1 MSIRLQ
7 NIRKKFNQTEVIAPL
22 SLDIQDGEMMAL
34 LGPSGSGKTTL
45 LRIIA
50 GLECS
55 DEGKV
60 FFGDK
65 DVTNVHVRERRVGFV
80 FQHYALFQHLTV
92 ADNVAFGLTVL
103 PKKQRPS
110 KADIK
115 NKVDSLLKM
124 VQLDHLATR
133 YPNQLS
139 GGQKQRIALVRAL
152 ATDPSVLLLDEPFG
166 ALDAQ
171 VRIELR
177 KWLRRLHSELKFTSV
192 FVTHDHEEAF
202 ELADRVAVLHDG
214 KIQQVDAPTK
224 LYESPA
230 NGFVFDFLGHV
241 NEFAGVL
248 EGHRL
253 VQGQFYIDLP
263 PQTALLIKETA
274 RSATA
279 EKVTVLFRSHELLL
293 NRTPVHGNN
302 LSVRVTAVT
311 LVGAEVR
318 VSLEA
323 LDFDVS
329 NDWVV
334 VLTHAGYSVL
344 RPKVGD
350 VFFLQPRV
358 GHLFTSNEQ
367 SPETL
372 SWDWEDKP
380 EDNRAGASPEHYII

>member
-1 MSIRLQ
+1 MSIRLE
-7 NIRKKFNQTEVIAPL
+7 NIRKKFNQTEVISPL
-22 SLDIQDGEMMAL
+22 SLDIQEGEMMAL

-50 GLECS
+50 GLES
-55 DEGKV
+55 NDEGKV

-65 DVTNVHVRERRVGFV
+65 DVTRLHVRDRRVGFV

-110 KADIK
+110 KTEIK
-115 NKVDSLLKM
+115 NKVDELLKM

-192 FVTHDHEEAF
+192 FVTHDQEEAF

-214 KIQQVDAPTK
+214 NIQQVDAPTK

-241 NEFAGVL
+241 NEFSGVL

-253 VQGQFYIDLP
+253 VQGASYIDLP
-263 PQTALLIKETA
+263 PQLALQSNQVNDGNVALF
-274 RSATA
+274 
-279 EKVTVLFRSHELLL
+279 FRSHELLL
-293 NRTPVHGNN
+293 NRTPVSGNN
-302 LSVRVTAVT
+302 LSARVLSVT

-323 LDFDVS
+323 LDFEVN

-344 RPKVGD
+344 CPKAGD

-358 GHLFTSNEQ
+358 GHLFASNDQ
-367 SPETL
+367 RPEIL
-372 SWDWEDKP
+372 SWNWEDKP
-380 EDNRAGASPEHYII
+380 ENNKAGASPEHYAI